1 MAITFGTIG
10 NIQESVFEHLRSNL
24 TASGIGSNH
33 VSGTFIRGHL
43 TEEQLKN
50 VRYPHEFLNG
60 TANVSNHIGMPI
72 ISYSPGPLD
81 TNAFELGSTDQQLS
95 QRILVSI
102 FALDEIDMV
111 NLVNQIVFNISQKNI
126 DFLDFDANPE
136 VPVANGTISLDPNI
150 RIFPVRSSGELSP
163 ASISRH
169 RTDIVFT
176 VSNK

>member
-24 TASGIGSNH
+24 AASGIGSNH

-43 TEEQLKN
+43 SEEQLKN
-50 VRYPHEFLNG
+50 VRYPHDFING
-60 TANVSNHIGMPI
+60 TANIASHIGMPI

-81 TNAFELGSTDQQLS
+81 TSAIELGSTDQELT
-95 QRILVSI
+95 QRVLISI
-102 FALDEIDMV
+102 FALDEIDMA
-111 NLVNQIVFNISQKNI
+111 NLVNQILFNVSQKSI
-126 DFLDFDANPE
+126 DFLDFDASPE
-136 VPVANGTISLDPNI
+136 IPVSAGTLSLDPNI

-163 ASISRH
+163 DSISRH
-169 RTDIVFT
+169 RTDIIFT

>member
-24 TASGIGSNH
+24 AASGIGSNH

-43 TEEQLKN
+43 TEEQLKL

-60 TANVSNHIGMPI
+60 TANITDHKGMPI
-72 ISYSPGPLD
+72 ISFSPGPLD
-81 TNAFELGSTDQQLS
+81 TNAFELGSTDQRLT

-102 FALDEIDMV
+102 FALDEIDMI
-111 NLVNQIVFNISQKNI
+111 NLVNQIVFNISQKGI

-136 VPVANGTISLDPNI
+136 APTSAGTLSLDPNI
-150 RIFPVRSSGELSP
+150 RVFPVRSSGELSSD
-163 ASISRH
+163 SISRH

>member
-24 TASGIGSNH
+24 AASGIGSNH
-33 VSGTFIRGHL
+33 VSGTLIRGHL
-43 TEEQLKN
+43 TEDQLKD
-50 VRYPHEFLNG
+50 VRYPHEFANG
-60 TANVSNHIGMPI
+60 SANIDDHIGMPI

-81 TNAFELGSTDQQLS
+81 TSAFELGSTDQNLQ

-102 FALDEIDMV
+102 FALDEIDMA
-111 NLVNQIVFNISQKNI
+111 NLVNQILFNISQKNI

-136 VPVANGTISLDPNI
+136 GAVSAGTLTLDPNI
-150 RIFPVRSSGELSP
+150 RIFPVRSSGELSSD
-163 ASISRH
+163 SISRH
-169 RTDIVFT
+169 RTDIIFT